1 MENLIKKLI
10 KPSMK
15 IKVMKKEI
23 CVFTMLALLAF
34 QPASKAS
41 NLAIFDDSFNLFNGS
56 TQITGP
62 VLSAVW
68 GTFSGGNFT
77 PNQNIYASGG
87 FGYVDTTA
95 LAPELQVIINRVD
108 TTQYAAGTQMAL
120 AIFNK
125 PDLSNWD
132 NTVAK
137 VVLTYATWTAP
148 SWSLVGNDKDVFFTS
163 ATTALLGDFTYSS
176 TGRDTIVM
184 IPEPSSASLIMM
196 SLVSVFAIRRRNKK

>member
-1 MENLIKKLI
+1 MVNPMKKLFETSQRI
-10 KPSMK
+10 KG
-15 IKVMKKEI
+15 MKKSLYTA
-23 CVFTMLALLAF
+23 TMVALLAF

-56 TQITGP
+56 TQITGA

-77 PNQNIYASGG
+77 PNQNIYANGG
-87 FGYVDTTA
+87 FGYVDTSA
-95 LAPELQVIINRVD
+95 SAPELQVIINRVD

-137 VVLTYATWTAP
+137 AVLTDATWTAP

-163 ATTALLGDFTYSS
+163 STTALLGSFVYSS
-176 TGRDTIVM
+176 SGRDSIVM
-184 IPEPSSASLIMM
+184 IPEPSSASLIVM
-196 SLVSVFAIRRRNKK
+196 SLVSAFALRRRNK